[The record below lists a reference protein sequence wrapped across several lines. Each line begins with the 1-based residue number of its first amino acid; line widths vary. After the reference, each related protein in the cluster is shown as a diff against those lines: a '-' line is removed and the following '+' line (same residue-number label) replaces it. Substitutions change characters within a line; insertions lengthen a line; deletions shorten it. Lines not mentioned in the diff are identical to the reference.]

1 VSVKLEKI
9 KKIFILLLA
18 AAVAL
23 LVIYAIYS
31 NKSRFYSTDTVK
43 YSRITIDEATDID
56 DIISKYSGSENK
68 DKFINAIKKVNNI
81 AKLDNESVYGKTIF
95 IPLVE
100 N

>member
-1 VSVKLEKI
+1 MGIKIQKI
-9 KKIFILLLA
+9 KKIFILLLSV
-18 AAVAL
+18 AVAF

-43 YSRITIDEATDID
+43 YSRITIDETTDLD
-56 DIISKYSGSENK
+56 DIISKYSGNENK

-95 IPLVE
+95 IPLAE

>member
-1 VSVKLEKI
+1 MGIKIQII
-9 KKIFILLLA
+9 KKIFIILLS

-31 NKSRFYSTDTVK
+31 NKSRFYSTNTLK
-43 YSRITIDEATDID
+43 YSRVTIDETTDLD
-56 DIISKYSGSENK
+56 DIISRYSGSENK
-68 DKFINAIKKVNNI
+68 DKFIRAIKKVNNI

-95 IPLVE
+95 IPLAE

>member
-31 NKSRFYSTDTVK
+31 NKYRFYSTDTVK
-43 YSRITIDEATDID
+43 YSRITIDETTDLD